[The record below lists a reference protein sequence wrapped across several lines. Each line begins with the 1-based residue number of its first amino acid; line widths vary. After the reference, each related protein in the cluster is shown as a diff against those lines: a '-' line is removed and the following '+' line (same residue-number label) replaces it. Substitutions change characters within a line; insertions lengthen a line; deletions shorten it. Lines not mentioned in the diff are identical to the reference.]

1 MMKRLFF
8 ACLLFLS
15 LHVSSQDLRFS
26 KTGEFKIVQFT
37 DFHYNGSAQSKVA
50 LSVVDS
56 VLQHEHPD
64 LIVLTGD
71 VLWASPGKENLLAV
85 LGRISKYN
93 VPFVYEFGN
102 HDSETTGLSN
112 RELYN
117 IARTVK
123 NNLLPD
129 LSAQKELDYTLRIKS
144 HDGKKT
150 AAVLYCMD
158 THSYPEG
165 FPEDKSRGTY
175 AWLTSDQVQW
185 YRQQSAAFTKENGDV
200 PYPALAFIHIPL
212 PEYHD
217 AVRDENAIMTGT
229 RREAACSPIF
239 NSGMFTAVKECGDV
253 MGIFCGHDHDNDYS
267 VMWHDVLLAY
277 GRYSGGNTVYNHLP
291 CGARIIVLKEGKRGF
306 DTYIRERK
314 GKVLDETT
322 YPDSYVSDDW
332 QKRPLED

>member
-1 MMKRLFF
+1 MKRLFF
-8 ACLLFLS
+8 ACMLFFS
-15 LHVSSQDLRFS
+15 LHVSAQDLRFN
-26 KTGEFKIVQFT
+26 KAGEFKIVQFT
-37 DFHYNGSAQSKVA
+37 DIHYNGSAQSKVA

-56 VLQHEHPD
+56 VLQHERPD
-64 LIVLTGD
+64 LVVLTGD
-71 VLWASPGKENLLAV
+71 VLWGKPGKENLLSV

-102 HDSETTGLSN
+102 HDSETTGFSN

-123 NNLLPD
+123 NNILPD
-129 LSAQKELDYTLRIKS
+129 LSGQKELDYTLRVKS

-150 AAVLYCMD
+150 AAILYCMD
-158 THSYPEG
+158 SHSYPQG
-165 FPEDKSRGTY
+165 FPKDKSRGTY
-175 AWLTSDQVQW
+175 AWLTFDQVEW
-185 YRQQSAAFTKENGDV
+185 YRQQSQTFTKENGDT
-200 PYPALAFIHIPL
+200 PYPALAFFHIPV
-212 PEYHD
+212 PEYHE
-217 AVRDENAIMTGT
+217 AVRDENAILIGT

-239 NSGMFTAVKECGDV
+239 NSGMFTAMKECGDV

-291 CGARIIVLKEGKRGF
+291 CGARIIVLKEGARRF

-314 GKVLDETT
+314 GKVLNETV

-332 QKRPLED
+332 EKRPLEN